1 MFLLLYYLLLCTEYQ
16 NVFNNNAYKD
26 NESKE
31 WHSSFNTE
39 ALLKPR
45 YWTTDE
51 WYMNKVKKDL
61 FF

>member
-16 NVFNNNAYKD
+16 NVFNNAYKD
-26 NESKE
+26 NE
-31 WHSSFNTE
+31 
-39 ALLKPR
+39 
-45 YWTTDE
+45 E